1 MIALGWMNIG
11 AAVAPDAALASI
23 ISTVLVIAGHQSIGA
38 GIALAIPLAAA
49 GQVLTIIVRTIT
61 VAFQHAADKA
71 AENGNLTA
79 LPDPRFFPVPASDAY
94 RDPCGYRGDFCRYQ
108 RSSGHAECDP

>member
-23 ISTVLVIAGHQSIGA
+23 ISTILVIAGHQSIGA
-38 GIALAIPLAAA
+38 GIALAIPLALRA
-49 GQVLTIIVRTIT
+49 VLTIIVRTIT

-71 AENGNLTA
+71 ADNGNLTA
-79 LPDPRFFPVPASDAY
+79 I
-94 RDPCGYRGDFCRYQ
+94 
-108 RSSGHAECDP
+108 SGSTFLLCSCKQCVWLFR

>member
-1 MIALGWMNIG
+1 MLTVALWRRPATATLAADVPDNSGQYCRRHRRALIGGTLEMIALGWMNIG

-23 ISTVLVIAGHQSIGA
+23 ISTILVIAGHQSIGA

-71 AENGNLTA
+71 AA
-79 LPDPRFFPVPASDAY
+79 
-94 RDPCGYRGDFCRYQ
+94 
-108 RSSGHAECDP
+108 